1 MTSRRAQMIAAIG
14 ALAVFL
20 VLLIG
25 LRLRGWPPFTIA
37 ALAYAALL
45 WSLQRR
51 PEDTAR
57 PPLPDGI
64 SRLDHDAA
72 IAALSDAVR
81 ELNALAERAPKTDRP
96 RLRHMSTTIEAI
108 RKHHLANPGHLL
120 RTRIFVRHTLPRMV
134 AAIAGYIDLANR
146 ARPEDEARLAAIR
159 QRLDG
164 FIPVLEQIERACL
177 DHDLMALEIS
187 VEVLDEQLGRDGRL
201 W

>member
-1 MTSRRAQMIAAIG
+1 MGGGTGRQCQSSSHDDRSQAIITPSFGAIMTSRRAQMIAAIG

-25 LRLRGWPPFTIA
+25 LRLRGWPPSIIA
-37 ALAYAALL
+37 VLAYAALL

-81 ELNALAERAPKTDRP
+81 ELNALAESAPKADRP
-96 RLRHMSTTIEAI
+96 RLRPLAATIEAI
-108 RKHHLANPGHLL
+108 GKHPIATSSPSLP
-120 RTRIFVRHTLPRMV
+120 TCIF
-134 AAIAGYIDLANR
+134 
-146 ARPEDEARLAAIR
+146 
-159 QRLDG
+159 
-164 FIPVLEQIERACL
+164 
-177 DHDLMALEIS
+177 
-187 VEVLDEQLGRDGRL
+187 
-201 W
+201 